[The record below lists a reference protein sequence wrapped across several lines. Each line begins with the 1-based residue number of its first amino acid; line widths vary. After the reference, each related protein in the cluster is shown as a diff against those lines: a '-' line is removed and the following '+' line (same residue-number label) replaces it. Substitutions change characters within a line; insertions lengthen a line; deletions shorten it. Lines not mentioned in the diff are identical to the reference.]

1 MNKEKKRAFLCLD
14 LLILILGCLLDQAAK
29 YWAVAALKG
38 KEAIEL
44 IPGVL
49 ELRYLENRGAAFGM
63 MQGGKTFF
71 LIITPIILIGIVY
84 VLLRM
89 PAVGKYR
96 ILHILLSCVAVGA
109 VGNLIDRVRLE
120 YVVDF
125 IYISLIDFPIFN
137 VADMFV
143 SIACVAGACLILFG
157 KEYKDEDFAFLRPS
171 RKSGGKAEETEER
184 E

>member
-1 MNKEKKRAFLCLD
+1 MNKEKKRLFLCLD
-14 LLILILGCLLDQAAK
+14 LLILILGCVLDQASK
-29 YWAVAALKG
+29 YWAVTALKG

-63 MQGGKTFF
+63 LQGGKPFF

-96 ILHILLSCVAVGA
+96 ILHLLLSCVAVGA

-143 SIACVAGACLILFG
+143 SIACVAGVCLILFG
-157 KEYKDEDFAFLRPS
+157 KEYKDGDFAFLNPS
-171 RKSGGKAEETEER
+171 WKPQEEGEGTEEKK
-184 E
+184 